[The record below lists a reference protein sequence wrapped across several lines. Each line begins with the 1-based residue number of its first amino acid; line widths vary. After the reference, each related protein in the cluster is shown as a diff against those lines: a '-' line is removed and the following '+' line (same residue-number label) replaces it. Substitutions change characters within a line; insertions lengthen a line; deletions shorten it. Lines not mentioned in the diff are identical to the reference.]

1 MIKFWPLFSSSS
13 GNSVY
18 IGDNQGGILVDVGRS
33 AKQTDLMLKNSGID
47 VDTIKGIFITH
58 EHTDHVC
65 GLSVFAAKHKIPIYA
80 APGTLL
86 ALKQKGILNE
96 KHVDIA
102 INTDEIEIAGL
113 NVKPVR
119 TSHDCADG
127 RGYVITGC
135 DGVTKAA
142 IATDTGYVSPELL
155 ESITGAKLVYIE
167 SNHDVAM
174 VRTGPYPY
182 PLQKRILSNIGHLSN
197 EACADTLR
205 ALINK
210 GTTHFVL
217 AHLSRE
223 NNTPQ
228 LAFDTSVTALKE
240 MGALNGRDYILK
252 VADPDNTDGLILV

>member
-1 MIKFWPLFSSSS
+1 MAKLCSLFSGSD
-13 GNSVY
+13 GNCTY
-18 IGDNQGGILVDVGRS
+18 ISARGTAFLVDAGVS
-33 AKQTDLMLKNSGID
+33 AKNILNALDRRGYAKEE
-47 VDTIKGIFITH
+47 IKGIFITH

>member
-1 MIKFWPLFSSSS
+1 
-13 GNSVY
+13 
-18 IGDNQGGILVDVGRS
+18 
-33 AKQTDLMLKNSGID
+33 
-47 VDTIKGIFITH
+47 
-58 EHTDHVC
+58 
-65 GLSVFAAKHKIPIYA
+65 
-80 APGTLL
+80 
-86 ALKQKGILNE
+86 
-96 KHVDIA
+96 
-102 INTDEIEIAGL
+102 
-113 NVKPVR
+113 
-119 TSHDCADG
+119 
-127 RGYVITGC
+127 VITGC